1 MNTDIQIAL
10 VGNAPKEQHSL
21 LNSMLDEEG
30 LTDLCDVI
38 LYGAD
43 GQPEYEALQDALD
56 DYADG
61 QIQGIVCL
69 PMARPA
75 EDLIAYALQQ
85 EGDIFSAL
93 DNGIIRVGSVLQASD
108 AATAQQQLT
117 SEAIQKR
124 GEQLWRMLKRDLNVQ
139 NPRIAVLSVGNSVDV
154 AEGSTDITVIAP
166 AITELVKQGIQAFG
180 PVNAATFFNSPK
192 YKAYDAV
199 LQMYGTQC
207 TDAYYAASTEPV
219 ITLVGGT
226 DSPIASTEAEGVH
239 RALWA
244 VMDTRRNREE
254 YDRPFA
260 NPLEKLY
267 HERREDGEKARFAVK
282 KKGFNP
288 AEHRREN
295 VKFVTK
301 NTPKQEQNT
310 PQSEQN
316 TPGEVEK

>member
-1 MNTDIQIAL
+1 MNNDIQIAL

-30 LTDLCDVI
+30 LTDLCDIV

-56 DYADG
+56 DYTDG

-69 PMARPA
+69 PMAEPA
-75 EDLIAYALQQ
+75 EELVGRAL
-85 EGDIFSAL
+85 EKPGVTFATL
-93 DNGIIRVGSVLQASD
+93 DNGIIRVGSVLTATDAQA
-108 AATAQQQLT
+108 AKTQLT

-124 GEQLWRMLKRDLNVQ
+124 GKQLWRMLKRDLNVQ
-139 NPRIAVLSVGNSVDV
+139 NPRIAVLSVGDSVDV
-154 AEGSTDITVIAP
+154 TDGSTDITVIAP
-166 AITELVKQGIQAFG
+166 AITEMVKEGIQAFG
-180 PVNAATFFNSPK
+180 PVNAATFFASEK

-199 LQMYGTQC
+199 LQIYDTQC
-207 TDAYYAASTEPV
+207 TEAYRALTTESV
-219 ITLVGGT
+219 ITLIGGT
-226 DSPIASTEAEGVH
+226 ETPIASAEAEGIY

-244 VMDTRRNREE
+244 VIDMKRNRKE
-254 YDRPFA
+254 YDSPFA

-267 HERREDGEKARFAVK
+267 HERKEDGEKARFAVK

-301 NTPKQEQNT
+301 NTLQQEQQTAGETNT
-310 PQSEQN
+310 A
-316 TPGEVEK
+316 TK

>member
-1 MNTDIQIAL
+1 MNNDIQIAL

-30 LTDLCDVI
+30 LTDLCDIV

-56 DYADG
+56 DYTDG

-69 PMARPA
+69 PMAEPA
-75 EDLIAYALQQ
+75 EELVGRAL
-85 EGDIFSAL
+85 EKSGETFATL
-93 DNGIIRVGSVLQASD
+93 DNGIIRVGSVLTATDAQA
-108 AATAQQQLT
+108 AKTQLT

-124 GEQLWRMLKRDLNVQ
+124 GKQLWRMLKRDLNVQ
-139 NPRIAVLSVGNSVDV
+139 NPRIAVLSVGDSVDV
-154 AEGSTDITVIAP
+154 TDGSTDITVIAP
-166 AITELVKQGIQAFG
+166 AITEMVKEGIQAFG
-180 PVNAATFFNSPK
+180 PVNAATFFASEK

-199 LQMYGTQC
+199 LQMYDTQC
-207 TDAYYAASTEPV
+207 TEAYRALTTESV
-219 ITLVGGT
+219 ITLIGGT
-226 DSPIASTEAEGVH
+226 ETPIASAEAEGIY

-244 VMDTRRNREE
+244 VIDMKRNRKE
-254 YDRPFA
+254 YDSPFA

-267 HERREDGEKARFAVK
+267 HERKEDGEKARFAVK

-301 NTPKQEQNT
+301 NTLQQEQQTAGETNT
-310 PQSEQN
+310 A
-316 TPGEVEK
+316 TK

>member
-1 MNTDIQIAL
+1 MNSTDIQIAL

-30 LTDLCDVI
+30 LTDLCDIV

-56 DYADG
+56 DYTDG

-69 PMARPA
+69 PMAKPA
-75 EDLIAYALQQ
+75 EELVGRAL
-85 EGDIFSAL
+85 EKSGETFAVL
-93 DNGIIRVGSVLQASD
+93 DNGIIRVGSVLTANNTETASK
-108 AATAQQQLT
+108 QLT

-124 GEQLWRMLKRDLNVQ
+124 GKQLWRMLKRDLNVQ
-139 NPRIAVLSVGNSVDV
+139 NPRIAVLSVGDNVDV
-154 AEGSTDITVIAP
+154 TDGSTDITVIAP
-166 AITELVKQGIQAFG
+166 AITEMVKEGIHAFG
-180 PVNAATFFNSPK
+180 PVNAATFFASEK

-207 TDAYYAASTEPV
+207 TEAYRALTTESV
-219 ITLVGGT
+219 ITLIGGT
-226 DSPIASTEAEGVH
+226 ETPIASAEAEGIY

-244 VMDTRRNREE
+244 VIDMKRNRKE
-254 YDRPFA
+254 YDLPFA

-267 HERREDGEKARFAVK
+267 HERKEDGEKARFAVK

-301 NTPKQEQNT
+301 NTLQQEQEAKNT
-310 PQSEQN
+310 D
-316 TPGEVEK
+316 TTTK

>member
-1 MNTDIQIAL
+1 MNSTDIQIAL

-30 LTDLCDVI
+30 LTDLCDIV

-56 DYADG
+56 DYTDG

-69 PMARPA
+69 PMAEPA
-75 EDLIAYALQQ
+75 EELVGRAL
-85 EGDIFSAL
+85 EKPGETFATL
-93 DNGIIRVGSVLQASD
+93 DNGIIRVGSVLTVND
-108 AATAQQQLT
+108 TEAARKQLT

-124 GEQLWRMLKRDLNVQ
+124 GKQLWRMLKRDLNVQ
-139 NPRIAVLSVGNSVDV
+139 NPRIAVLSVGDSVDV
-154 AEGSTDITVIAP
+154 TDGSTDITVIAP
-166 AITELVKQGIQAFG
+166 AITEMVKEGIQAFG
-180 PVNAATFFNSPK
+180 PVNAATFFASEK

-199 LQMYGTQC
+199 LQIYDTQC
-207 TDAYYAASTEPV
+207 TEAYRTLTTESV
-219 ITLVGGT
+219 ITLIGGT
-226 DSPIASTEAEGVH
+226 ETPIASAEAEGIY

-244 VMDTRRNREE
+244 VIDIKRNRKE
-254 YDRPFA
+254 YDSPFA

-267 HERREDGEKARFAVK
+267 HERKEDGEKARFAVK

-301 NTPKQEQNT
+301 NTLQQEQEAKNT
-310 PQSEQN
+310 D
-316 TPGEVEK
+316 TTTK

>member
-1 MNTDIQIAL
+1 MTTDIQIAL

-30 LTDLCDVI
+30 LTDLCDIV

-43 GQPEYEALQDALD
+43 GQPEYEALQDAID

-75 EDLIAYALQQ
+75 DELVGRAL
-85 EGDIFSAL
+85 EKLGETFAAL
-93 DNGIIRVGSVLQASD
+93 DNGIIRVGSVLTATDAQA
-108 AATAQQQLT
+108 AKTQLT

-124 GEQLWRMLKRDLNVQ
+124 GKQLWRMLKRDLNVQ
-139 NPRIAVLSVGNSVDV
+139 NPRIAVLSVGDTVDV
-154 AEGSTDITVIAP
+154 TDGSTDITVIAP
-166 AITELVKQGIQAFG
+166 AITEMVKDGMQAFG
-180 PVNAATFFNSPK
+180 PVNAATFFGSEN

-199 LQMYGTQC
+199 LQMYSTQC
-207 TDAYYAASTEPV
+207 TEAYRALTTEP
-219 ITLVGGT
+219 IIALIGGT
-226 DSPIASTEAEGVH
+226 ETPVASSEAEGIY

-244 VMDTRRNREE
+244 VMDMKRNRKE
-254 YDRPFA
+254 YDIPFA

-267 HERREDGEKARFAVK
+267 HERKEDGEKARFAVK

-301 NTPKQEQNT
+301 NTPQQEQKA
-310 PQSEQN
+310 PEDAES
-316 TPGEVEK
+316 

>member
-1 MNTDIQIAL
+1 MNNDIQIAL

-30 LTDLCDVI
+30 LTDLCDIV

-56 DYADG
+56 DYTDG

-69 PMARPA
+69 PMAEPA
-75 EDLIAYALQQ
+75 EELVGRAL
-85 EGDIFSAL
+85 EKSGETFATL
-93 DNGIIRVGSVLQASD
+93 DNGIIRVGSVLTATDAQA
-108 AATAQQQLT
+108 AKTQLT

-124 GEQLWRMLKRDLNVQ
+124 GKQLWRMLKRDLNMQ
-139 NPRIAVLSVGNSVDV
+139 NPRIAVLSVGDSVDV
-154 AEGSTDITVIAP
+154 TDGSTDITVIAP
-166 AITELVKQGIQAFG
+166 AITEMVKEGIQAFG
-180 PVNAATFFNSPK
+180 PVNAATFFASEK

-199 LQMYGTQC
+199 LQMYDTQC
-207 TDAYYAASTEPV
+207 TEAYRALTTESV
-219 ITLVGGT
+219 ITLIGGT
-226 DSPIASTEAEGVH
+226 ETPIASAEAEGIY

-244 VMDTRRNREE
+244 VIDMKRNRKE
-254 YDRPFA
+254 YDSPFA

-267 HERREDGEKARFAVK
+267 HERKEDGEKARFAVK

-301 NTPKQEQNT
+301 NTLQQEQQTAGETNT
-310 PQSEQN
+310 A
-316 TPGEVEK
+316 TK

>member
-1 MNTDIQIAL
+1 MNNDIQIAL

-30 LTDLCDVI
+30 LTDLCDIV

-56 DYADG
+56 DYTDG

-69 PMARPA
+69 PMAEPA
-75 EDLIAYALQQ
+75 EELVGRAL
-85 EGDIFSAL
+85 EKSGETFATL
-93 DNGIIRVGSVLQASD
+93 DNGIIRVGSVLTATDAQA
-108 AATAQQQLT
+108 AKTQLT

-124 GEQLWRMLKRDLNVQ
+124 GKQLWRMLKRDLNVQ
-139 NPRIAVLSVGNSVDV
+139 NPRIAVLSVGDNVDV
-154 AEGSTDITVIAP
+154 TDGSTDITVIAP
-166 AITELVKQGIQAFG
+166 AITEMVKEGIQAFG
-180 PVNAATFFNSPK
+180 PVNAATFFASEK

-199 LQMYGTQC
+199 LQMYDTQC
-207 TDAYYAASTEPV
+207 TEAYRALTTESV
-219 ITLVGGT
+219 ITLIGGT
-226 DSPIASTEAEGVH
+226 ETPIASAEAEGIY

-244 VMDTRRNREE
+244 VIDMKRDRKE
-254 YDRPFA
+254 YDSPFA

-267 HERREDGEKARFAVK
+267 HERKEDGEKARFAVK

-301 NTPKQEQNT
+301 NTLQQEQQTAGETNT
-310 PQSEQN
+310 A
-316 TPGEVEK
+316 TK

>member
-1 MNTDIQIAL
+1 MNNDIQIAL

-30 LTDLCDVI
+30 LTDLCDIV

-56 DYADG
+56 DYTDG

-69 PMARPA
+69 PMAEPA
-75 EDLIAYALQQ
+75 EELVGRAL
-85 EGDIFSAL
+85 EKSGETFATL
-93 DNGIIRVGSVLQASD
+93 DNGIIRVGSVLTATDAQA
-108 AATAQQQLT
+108 AKTQLT

-124 GEQLWRMLKRDLNVQ
+124 GKQLWRMLKRDLNVQ
-139 NPRIAVLSVGNSVDV
+139 NPRIAVLSVGDSVDV
-154 AEGSTDITVIAP
+154 TDGSTDITVIAP
-166 AITELVKQGIQAFG
+166 AITEMVKEGIQAFG
-180 PVNAATFFNSPK
+180 PVNAATFFASEK

-199 LQMYGTQC
+199 LQMYDTQC
-207 TDAYYAASTEPV
+207 TEAYRALTTESV
-219 ITLVGGT
+219 ITLIGGT
-226 DSPIASTEAEGVH
+226 ETPIASAEAEGIY

-244 VMDTRRNREE
+244 VIDMKRNRKE
-254 YDRPFA
+254 YDLPFA

-267 HERREDGEKARFAVK
+267 HERKEDGEKARFAVK

-301 NTPKQEQNT
+301 NTLQQEQQTAGETNT
-310 PQSEQN
+310 A
-316 TPGEVEK
+316 TK

>member
-1 MNTDIQIAL
+1 MNNDIQIAL

-30 LTDLCDVI
+30 LTDLCDIV

-56 DYADG
+56 DYTDG

-69 PMARPA
+69 PMAEPA
-75 EDLIAYALQQ
+75 EELVGRAL
-85 EGDIFSAL
+85 EKSGETFATL
-93 DNGIIRVGSVLQASD
+93 DNGIIRVGSVLTATDAQA
-108 AATAQQQLT
+108 AKTQLT

-124 GEQLWRMLKRDLNVQ
+124 GKQLWRMLKRDLNVQ
-139 NPRIAVLSVGNSVDV
+139 NPRIAVLSVGDSVDV
-154 AEGSTDITVIAP
+154 TDGSTDITVIAP
-166 AITELVKQGIQAFG
+166 AITEMVKEGIQAFG
-180 PVNAATFFNSPK
+180 PVNAATFFASEK

-199 LQMYGTQC
+199 LQMYDTQC
-207 TDAYYAASTEPV
+207 TGAYRALTTESV
-219 ITLVGGT
+219 ITLIGGT
-226 DSPIASTEAEGVH
+226 ETPIASAEAEGIY

-244 VMDTRRNREE
+244 VIDMKRNRKE
-254 YDRPFA
+254 YDSPFA

-267 HERREDGEKARFAVK
+267 HERKEDGEKARFAVK

-301 NTPKQEQNT
+301 NTLQQEQEAKNT
-310 PQSEQN
+310 D
-316 TPGEVEK
+316 TTTK

>member
-1 MNTDIQIAL
+1 MTTDIQIAL

-30 LTDLCDVI
+30 LTDLCDIV

-43 GQPEYEALQDALD
+43 GQPEFEALQDALD

-69 PMARPA
+69 PMTKPA
-75 EDLIAYALQQ
+75 EELVGRAL
-85 EGDIFSAL
+85 EKPGETFAVL
-93 DNGIIRVGSVLQASD
+93 DNGIIRVGTVLT
-108 AATAQQQLT
+108 AADTQTAMQQLT
-117 SEAIQKR
+117 GEAIQKR

-139 NPRIAVLSVGNSVDV
+139 NPRIAVLSVGDSVDA

-166 AITELVKQGIQAFG
+166 AITELVKKGIEAFG
-180 PVNAATFFNSPK
+180 PVSAATFFDTQD

-207 TDAYYAASTEPV
+207 TAAYRALGNEPV
-219 ITLVGGT
+219 ISLIGGT
-226 DSPIASTEAEGVH
+226 ETPVASAEADGMY

-244 VMDTRRNREE
+244 VMDIRRNRVE
-254 YDRPFA
+254 YDKPFA

-267 HERREDGEKARFAVK
+267 HERREDGEKARFAIK

-295 VKFVTK
+295 VKFVTR
-301 NTPKQEQNT
+301 NT
-310 PQSEQN
+310 PQQEQEAPEE
-316 TPGEVEK
+316 TEK

>member
-1 MNTDIQIAL
+1 MNNDIQIAL

-30 LTDLCDVI
+30 LTDLCDIV

-56 DYADG
+56 DYTDG

-69 PMARPA
+69 PMAEPA
-75 EDLIAYALQQ
+75 EELVGRAL
-85 EGDIFSAL
+85 EKSGETFATL
-93 DNGIIRVGSVLQASD
+93 DNGIIRVGSVLTATDAQA
-108 AATAQQQLT
+108 AKTQLT

-124 GEQLWRMLKRDLNVQ
+124 GKQLWRMLKRDLNVQ
-139 NPRIAVLSVGNSVDV
+139 NPRIAVLSVGDSVDV
-154 AEGSTDITVIAP
+154 TDGSTDITVIAP
-166 AITELVKQGIQAFG
+166 AITEMVKEGIQAFG
-180 PVNAATFFNSPK
+180 PVNAATFFASEK

-199 LQMYGTQC
+199 LQMYDTQC
-207 TDAYYAASTEPV
+207 TEAYRALTTESV
-219 ITLVGGT
+219 ITLIGGT
-226 DSPIASTEAEGVH
+226 ETPIASAEAEGIY

-244 VMDTRRNREE
+244 VIDMKRNRKE
-254 YDRPFA
+254 YDSPFA

-267 HERREDGEKARFAVK
+267 HERKEDGEKARFAVK

-301 NTPKQEQNT
+301 NTLQQEQEAKNT
-310 PQSEQN
+310 D
-316 TPGEVEK
+316 TTTK

>member
-1 MNTDIQIAL
+1 MNNDIQIAL

-30 LTDLCDVI
+30 LTDLCDIV

-56 DYADG
+56 DYTDG

-69 PMARPA
+69 PMAEPA
-75 EDLIAYALQQ
+75 EELVGRAL
-85 EGDIFSAL
+85 EKPGETFATL
-93 DNGIIRVGSVLQASD
+93 DNGIIRVGSVLTATDAQA
-108 AATAQQQLT
+108 AKTQLT

-124 GEQLWRMLKRDLNVQ
+124 GKQLWRMLKRDLNVQ
-139 NPRIAVLSVGNSVDV
+139 NPRIAVLSVGDSVDV
-154 AEGSTDITVIAP
+154 TDGSTDITVIAP
-166 AITELVKQGIQAFG
+166 AITEMVKEGIQAFG
-180 PVNAATFFNSPK
+180 PVNAATFFESQK

-199 LQMYGTQC
+199 LQMYDTQC
-207 TDAYYAASTEPV
+207 TEAYRALTTESV
-219 ITLVGGT
+219 ITLIGGT
-226 DSPIASTEAEGVH
+226 ETPIASAEAEGIY

-244 VMDTRRNREE
+244 VIDMKRNRKE
-254 YDRPFA
+254 YDSPFA

-267 HERREDGEKARFAVK
+267 HERKEDGEKARFAVK

-301 NTPKQEQNT
+301 NTLQQEQEAKNT
-310 PQSEQN
+310 D
-316 TPGEVEK
+316 TTTK

>member
-1 MNTDIQIAL
+1 MNSTDIQIAL

-30 LTDLCDVI
+30 LTDLCDIV

-61 QIQGIVCL
+61 QLQGIVCL
-69 PMARPA
+69 PMAKPA
-75 EDLIAYALQQ
+75 EELVGRAL
-85 EGDIFSAL
+85 EKPGETFAVL
-93 DNGIIRVGSVLQASD
+93 DNGIIRAGSVL
-108 AATAQQQLT
+108 TANNTETARNQLT

-124 GEQLWRMLKRDLNVQ
+124 GKQLWRMLKRDLNVQ
-139 NPRIAVLSVGNSVDV
+139 NPRIAVSSVGDNVDV
-154 AEGSTDITVIAP
+154 TDGSTDITVIAP
-166 AITELVKQGIQAFG
+166 AITEMVKEGIQAFG
-180 PVNAATFFNSPK
+180 PVNAATFFASEK

-199 LQMYGTQC
+199 LQMYDTQC
-207 TDAYYAASTEPV
+207 TEAYRALTTESV
-219 ITLVGGT
+219 ITLIGGT
-226 DSPIASTEAEGVH
+226 ETPIASAEAEGIY

-244 VMDTRRNREE
+244 VIDMKRNRKE
-254 YDRPFA
+254 YDSPFA

-267 HERREDGEKARFAVK
+267 HERKEDGEKARFAVK

-301 NTPKQEQNT
+301 NTLQQEQQTAGETNT
-310 PQSEQN
+310 A
-316 TPGEVEK
+316 TK

>member
-1 MNTDIQIAL
+1 MNNDIQIAL

-30 LTDLCDVI
+30 LTDLCDIV

-61 QIQGIVCL
+61 QLQGIVCL
-69 PMARPA
+69 PMAKPA
-75 EDLIAYALQQ
+75 EELVGRAL
-85 EGDIFSAL
+85 EKSGETFATL
-93 DNGIIRVGSVLQASD
+93 DNGIIRVGSVLTVND
-108 AATAQQQLT
+108 TEAARKQLT

-124 GEQLWRMLKRDLNVQ
+124 GKQLWRMLKRDLNVQ
-139 NPRIAVLSVGNSVDV
+139 NPRIAVLSVGGSVDV
-154 AEGSTDITVIAP
+154 TDGSTDITVIAP
-166 AITELVKQGIQAFG
+166 AITEMVKEGIQAFG
-180 PVNAATFFNSPK
+180 PVNAATFFASEK

-199 LQMYGTQC
+199 LQMYDTQC
-207 TDAYYAASTEPV
+207 TEAYRALTTESV
-219 ITLVGGT
+219 ITLIGGT
-226 DSPIASTEAEGVH
+226 ETPIASAEAEGIY

-244 VMDTRRNREE
+244 VIDMKRNRKE
-254 YDRPFA
+254 YDSPFA

-267 HERREDGEKARFAVK
+267 HERKEDGEKARFAVK

-301 NTPKQEQNT
+301 NTLQQEQEAKNT
-310 PQSEQN
+310 D
-316 TPGEVEK
+316 TTTK

>member
-1 MNTDIQIAL
+1 MNNDIQIAL

-30 LTDLCDVI
+30 LTDLCDIV

-61 QIQGIVCL
+61 QLQGIVCL
-69 PMARPA
+69 PMAKPA
-75 EDLIAYALQQ
+75 EELVGRAL
-85 EGDIFSAL
+85 EKPGETFATL
-93 DNGIIRVGSVLQASD
+93 DNGIIRVGSVLTSND
-108 AATAQQQLT
+108 TEAARKQLT
-117 SEAIQKR
+117 PEAIQKR
-124 GEQLWRMLKRDLNVQ
+124 GKQLWRMLKRDLNVQ
-139 NPRIAVLSVGNSVDV
+139 NPRIAVLSVGDSVDV
-154 AEGSTDITVIAP
+154 TDGSTDITVIAP
-166 AITELVKQGIQAFG
+166 AITEMVKEGIQAFG
-180 PVNAATFFNSPK
+180 PVNAATFFASEK

-199 LQMYGTQC
+199 LQMYDTQC
-207 TDAYYAASTEPV
+207 TEAYRALTTESV
-219 ITLVGGT
+219 ITLIGGT
-226 DSPIASTEAEGVH
+226 ETPIASAEAEGIY

-244 VMDTRRNREE
+244 VIDMKRNRKE
-254 YDRPFA
+254 YDSPFA

-267 HERREDGEKARFAVK
+267 HERKEDGEKARFAVK

-301 NTPKQEQNT
+301 NTLQQEQEAKNT
-310 PQSEQN
+310 D
-316 TPGEVEK
+316 TTTK

>member
-1 MNTDIQIAL
+1 MTTDIQIAL

-30 LTDLCDVI
+30 LTDLCDIV

-43 GQPEYEALQDALD
+43 GQPEFEALQDALD

-69 PMARPA
+69 PMTKPA
-75 EDLIAYALQQ
+75 EELVGRAL
-85 EGDIFSAL
+85 EKPGETFAAL
-93 DNGIIRVGSVLQASD
+93 DNGIIRVGTVLTAAD
-108 AATAQQQLT
+108 AQTAQQQLT
-117 SEAIQKR
+117 GEAIQKR

-139 NPRIAVLSVGNSVDV
+139 NPRIAVLSVGDSVDA

-166 AITELVKQGIQAFG
+166 AITELVKKGIEAFG
-180 PVNAATFFNSPK
+180 PVSAATFFDTQD

-199 LQMYGTQC
+199 LQIYGTQC
-207 TDAYYAASTEPV
+207 TAAYRALGNEP
-219 ITLVGGT
+219 IISLIGGT
-226 DSPIASTEAEGVH
+226 EKPIASTEADGMY

-244 VMDTRRNREE
+244 VMDIRRNRVE
-254 YDRPFA
+254 YDKPFA

-267 HERREDGEKARFAVK
+267 HERREDGEKARFAIK

-295 VKFVTK
+295 VKFVTR
-301 NTPKQEQNT
+301 NT
-310 PQSEQN
+310 PQQEQE
-316 TPGEVEK
+316 TAEETEK

>member
-21 LNSMLDEEG
+21 LNSLLDEEG
-30 LTDLCDVI
+30 LTDLCDIV

-43 GQPEYEALQDALD
+43 GQPEFEALQDAID

-61 QIQGIVCL
+61 QLQGIVCL
-69 PMARPA
+69 PMAKPA
-75 EDLIAYALQQ
+75 EELMGRAL
-85 EGDIFSAL
+85 EKPGETFAAL
-93 DNGIIRVGSVLQASD
+93 DNGIIRVGSVLTAAD
-108 AATAQQQLT
+108 AQTAQQQLT
-117 SEAIQKR
+117 SEAIQTR

-139 NPRIAVLSVGNSVDV
+139 NPRIAVLSVGDSIDV
-154 AEGSTDITVIAP
+154 TEGSTDITVIAP
-166 AITELVKQGIQAFG
+166 AITEMIKKGIQAFG
-180 PVNAATFFNSPK
+180 PINAATFFSTQD

-207 TDAYYAASTEPV
+207 TAAYRALSTEP
-219 ITLVGGT
+219 IISIIGGADT
-226 DSPIASTEAEGVH
+226 PVASTEAEGMY

-244 VMDTRRNREE
+244 VIDIRRNRKE
-254 YDRPFA
+254 YDKPFA

-267 HERREDGEKARFAVK
+267 HERREDGEKARFAIK

-301 NTPKQEQNT
+301 NTQQQEQEAAEETN
-310 PQSEQN
+310 S
-316 TPGEVEK
+316 

>member
-1 MNTDIQIAL
+1 MNNDIQIAL

-30 LTDLCDVI
+30 LTDLCDIV

-56 DYADG
+56 DYTDG

-69 PMARPA
+69 PMAKPA
-75 EDLIAYALQQ
+75 EELVGRAL
-85 EGDIFSAL
+85 EKPGETFATL
-93 DNGIIRVGSVLQASD
+93 DNGIIRVGSVLTVND
-108 AATAQQQLT
+108 TEAARKQLT

-124 GEQLWRMLKRDLNVQ
+124 GKQLWRMLKRDLNVQ
-139 NPRIAVLSVGNSVDV
+139 NPRIAVLSVGDNVDV
-154 AEGSTDITVIAP
+154 TDGSTDITVIAP
-166 AITELVKQGIQAFG
+166 AITEMVKEGIQAFG
-180 PVNAATFFNSPK
+180 PVNAATFFASEK

-199 LQMYGTQC
+199 LQMYETQC
-207 TDAYYAASTEPV
+207 TEAYRALTTESV
-219 ITLVGGT
+219 ITLIGGT
-226 DSPIASTEAEGVH
+226 ETPIASAEAEGIY

-244 VMDTRRNREE
+244 VIDMKRNRKE
-254 YDRPFA
+254 YDSPFA

-267 HERREDGEKARFAVK
+267 HERKEDGEKARFAVK

-301 NTPKQEQNT
+301 NTLQQEQEAKNT
-310 PQSEQN
+310 D
-316 TPGEVEK
+316 TTTK

>member
-1 MNTDIQIAL
+1 MNSTDIQIAL

-30 LTDLCDVI
+30 LTDLCDIV

-56 DYADG
+56 DYTDG

-69 PMARPA
+69 PMAEPA
-75 EDLIAYALQQ
+75 EELVGRAL
-85 EGDIFSAL
+85 EKSGETFATL
-93 DNGIIRVGSVLQASD
+93 DNGIIRVGSVLTATDAQA
-108 AATAQQQLT
+108 AKTQLT

-124 GEQLWRMLKRDLNVQ
+124 GKQLWRMLKRDLNVQ
-139 NPRIAVLSVGNSVDV
+139 NPRIAVLSVGDNVDV
-154 AEGSTDITVIAP
+154 TDGSTDIAVIAP
-166 AITELVKQGIQAFG
+166 AITEMVKEGIQAFG
-180 PVNAATFFNSPK
+180 PVNAATFFASEK

-199 LQMYGTQC
+199 LQMYDTQC
-207 TDAYYAASTEPV
+207 TEAYRALTTESV
-219 ITLVGGT
+219 ITLIGGT
-226 DSPIASTEAEGVH
+226 ETPIASAEAEGIY

-244 VMDTRRNREE
+244 VIDMKRNRKE
-254 YDRPFA
+254 YDSPFA

-267 HERREDGEKARFAVK
+267 HERKEDGEKARFAVK

-301 NTPKQEQNT
+301 NTLQQEQEAKNT
-310 PQSEQN
+310 D
-316 TPGEVEK
+316 TTTK

>member
-1 MNTDIQIAL
+1 MTTDIQIAL

-30 LTDLCDVI
+30 LTDLCDIV

-43 GQPEYEALQDALD
+43 GQPEFEALQDALD

-69 PMARPA
+69 PMTKPA
-75 EDLIAYALQQ
+75 EELVGRAL
-85 EGDIFSAL
+85 EEPGETFAAL
-93 DNGIIRVGSVLQASD
+93 DNGIIRVGTVLT
-108 AATAQQQLT
+108 AADTQTAMQQLT
-117 SEAIQKR
+117 GEAIQKR

-139 NPRIAVLSVGNSVDV
+139 NPRIAVLSVGDSVDA

-166 AITELVKQGIQAFG
+166 AITELVKKGIEAFG
-180 PVNAATFFNSPK
+180 PVSAATFFDTQD

-207 TDAYYAASTEPV
+207 TAAYRALGNEPV
-219 ITLVGGT
+219 ISLIGGT
-226 DSPIASTEAEGVH
+226 ETPVASAEADGMY

-244 VMDTRRNREE
+244 VMDIRRNRVE
-254 YDRPFA
+254 YDKPFA

-267 HERREDGEKARFAVK
+267 HERREDGEKARFAIK

-295 VKFVTK
+295 VKFVTR
-301 NTPKQEQNT
+301 NT
-310 PQSEQN
+310 PQQEQEAPEE
-316 TPGEVEK
+316 TEK

>member
-1 MNTDIQIAL
+1 MNSTDIQIAL

-30 LTDLCDVI
+30 LTDLCDIV

-61 QIQGIVCL
+61 QLQGIVCL
-69 PMARPA
+69 PMAKPA
-75 EDLIAYALQQ
+75 EELVGRAL
-85 EGDIFSAL
+85 EKPGETFAVL
-93 DNGIIRVGSVLQASD
+93 DNGIIRAGSVL
-108 AATAQQQLT
+108 TANNTETARNQLT

-124 GEQLWRMLKRDLNVQ
+124 GKQLWRMLKRDLNVQ
-139 NPRIAVLSVGNSVDV
+139 NPRIAVLSVGDSVDV
-154 AEGSTDITVIAP
+154 TDGSTDITVIAP
-166 AITELVKQGIQAFG
+166 AITEMVKEGIQAFG
-180 PVNAATFFNSPK
+180 PVNAATFFASEK

-199 LQMYGTQC
+199 LQMYDTQC
-207 TDAYYAASTEPV
+207 TEAYRALTTESV
-219 ITLVGGT
+219 ITLIGGT
-226 DSPIASTEAEGVH
+226 ETPIASAEAEGIY

-244 VMDTRRNREE
+244 VIDMKRNRKE
-254 YDRPFA
+254 YDLPFA

-267 HERREDGEKARFAVK
+267 HERKEDGEKARFAVK

-301 NTPKQEQNT
+301 NTLQQEQEAKNT
-310 PQSEQN
+310 D
-316 TPGEVEK
+316 TTTK

>member
-1 MNTDIQIAL
+1 MNNDIQIAL

-30 LTDLCDVI
+30 LTDLCDIV

-56 DYADG
+56 DYTDG

-69 PMARPA
+69 PMAKPA
-75 EDLIAYALQQ
+75 EELVGRAL
-85 EGDIFSAL
+85 EKSGETFATL
-93 DNGIIRVGSVLQASD
+93 DNGIIRVGSVLTATDAQA
-108 AATAQQQLT
+108 AKTQLT

-124 GEQLWRMLKRDLNVQ
+124 GKQLWRMLKRDLNVQ
-139 NPRIAVLSVGNSVDV
+139 NPRIAVLSVGDSVDV
-154 AEGSTDITVIAP
+154 TDGSTDITVIAP
-166 AITELVKQGIQAFG
+166 ALTEMVKEGIQAFG
-180 PVNAATFFNSPK
+180 PVNAATFFASEK

-199 LQMYGTQC
+199 LQMYDTQC
-207 TDAYYAASTEPV
+207 TEAYRALTTESV
-219 ITLVGGT
+219 ITLIGGT
-226 DSPIASTEAEGVH
+226 ETPIASAEAEGIY

-244 VMDTRRNREE
+244 VIDMKRNRKE
-254 YDRPFA
+254 YDSPFA

-267 HERREDGEKARFAVK
+267 HERKEDGEKARFAVK

-301 NTPKQEQNT
+301 NTLQQEQEAKNT
-310 PQSEQN
+310 D
-316 TPGEVEK
+316 TTTK

>member
-1 MNTDIQIAL
+1 MNNDIQIAL

-30 LTDLCDVI
+30 LTDLCDIV

-56 DYADG
+56 DYTDG

-69 PMARPA
+69 PMAEPA
-75 EDLIAYALQQ
+75 EELVSRAL
-85 EGDIFSAL
+85 EKSGETFATL
-93 DNGIIRVGSVLQASD
+93 DNGIIRVGSVLTATDAQA
-108 AATAQQQLT
+108 AKTQLT

-124 GEQLWRMLKRDLNVQ
+124 GKQLWRMLKRDLNVQ
-139 NPRIAVLSVGNSVDV
+139 NPRIAVLSVGDSVDV
-154 AEGSTDITVIAP
+154 TDGSTDITVIAP
-166 AITELVKQGIQAFG
+166 AITEMVKEGIQAFG
-180 PVNAATFFNSPK
+180 PVNAATFFASEK

-199 LQMYGTQC
+199 LQMYDTQC
-207 TDAYYAASTEPV
+207 TEAYRALTTESV
-219 ITLVGGT
+219 ITLIGGT
-226 DSPIASTEAEGVH
+226 ETPIASAEAEGIY

-244 VMDTRRNREE
+244 VIDMKRNRKE
-254 YDRPFA
+254 YDSPFA

-267 HERREDGEKARFAVK
+267 HERKEDGEKARFAVK

-301 NTPKQEQNT
+301 NTLQQEQEAKNT
-310 PQSEQN
+310 D
-316 TPGEVEK
+316 TTTK

>member
-1 MNTDIQIAL
+1 MNNDIQIAL

-30 LTDLCDVI
+30 LTDLCDIV

-56 DYADG
+56 DYTDG

-69 PMARPA
+69 PMAEPA
-75 EDLIAYALQQ
+75 EGLVGRAL
-85 EGDIFSAL
+85 EKSGETFATL
-93 DNGIIRVGSVLQASD
+93 DNGIIRVGSVLTANNTE
-108 AATAQQQLT
+108 AARKQLT

-124 GEQLWRMLKRDLNVQ
+124 GKQLWRMLKRDLNVQ
-139 NPRIAVLSVGNSVDV
+139 NPRIAVLSVGDNVDV
-154 AEGSTDITVIAP
+154 TDGSTDITVIAP
-166 AITELVKQGIQAFG
+166 AITEMVKEGIQAFG
-180 PVNAATFFNSPK
+180 PVNAATFFESHK

-207 TDAYYAASTEPV
+207 TEAYRALTTESV
-219 ITLVGGT
+219 ITLIGGT
-226 DSPIASTEAEGVH
+226 ETPIASAEAEGIY

-244 VMDTRRNREE
+244 VIDMKRNRKE
-254 YDRPFA
+254 YDSPFA

-267 HERREDGEKARFAVK
+267 HERKEDGEKARFAVK

-301 NTPKQEQNT
+301 NTLQQEQQTAGETNT
-310 PQSEQN
+310 A
-316 TPGEVEK
+316 TK

>member
-30 LTDLCDVI
+30 LTDLCDIV

-61 QIQGIVCL
+61 QLQGIVCL
-69 PMARPA
+69 PMAEPA
-75 EDLIAYALQQ
+75 EELVGRAL
-85 EGDIFSAL
+85 EKPGETFATL
-93 DNGIIRVGSVLQASD
+93 DNGIIRVGSVLTATDAQA
-108 AATAQQQLT
+108 AKTQLT

-124 GEQLWRMLKRDLNVQ
+124 GKQLWRMLKRDLNVQ
-139 NPRIAVLSVGNSVDV
+139 NPRIAVLSVGDSVDV
-154 AEGSTDITVIAP
+154 TDGSTDITVIAP
-166 AITELVKQGIQAFG
+166 AITEMVKEGIQAFG
-180 PVNAATFFNSPK
+180 PVNAATFFASEK

-199 LQMYGTQC
+199 LQMYDTQC
-207 TDAYYAASTEPV
+207 TEAYRALTTESV
-219 ITLVGGT
+219 ITLIGGT
-226 DSPIASTEAEGVH
+226 ETPIASAEAEGIY

-244 VMDTRRNREE
+244 VIDMKRNRKE
-254 YDRPFA
+254 YDSPFA

-267 HERREDGEKARFAVK
+267 HERKEDGEKARFAVK

-301 NTPKQEQNT
+301 NTLQQEQEAKNT
-310 PQSEQN
+310 D
-316 TPGEVEK
+316 TTTK

>member
-1 MNTDIQIAL
+1 MTTDIQIAL

-30 LTDLCDVI
+30 LTDLCDIV

-43 GQPEYEALQDALD
+43 GQPEFEALQDALD

-69 PMARPA
+69 PMTKPA
-75 EDLIAYALQQ
+75 EELVGRAL
-85 EGDIFSAL
+85 EKPGETFAVL
-93 DNGIIRVGSVLQASD
+93 DNGIIRAGTVLTAAD
-108 AATAQQQLT
+108 AKTATQQLT
-117 SEAIQKR
+117 GEAVQKR

-139 NPRIAVLSVGNSVDV
+139 NPRIAVLSVGDSVDA

-166 AITELVKQGIQAFG
+166 AITELVKKGIEAFG
-180 PVNAATFFNSPK
+180 PVSAATFFDTQD

-207 TDAYYAASTEPV
+207 TAAYRALGNEPV
-219 ITLVGGT
+219 ISLIGGT
-226 DSPIASTEAEGVH
+226 ETPVASAEADGMY

-244 VMDTRRNREE
+244 VMDIRRNRVE
-254 YDRPFA
+254 YDKPFA

-267 HERREDGEKARFAVK
+267 HERREDGEKARFAIK

-295 VKFVTK
+295 VKFVTR
-301 NTPKQEQNT
+301 NT
-310 PQSEQN
+310 PQQEQEAPEE
-316 TPGEVEK
+316 TEK

>member
-1 MNTDIQIAL
+1 MNNDIQIAL

-30 LTDLCDVI
+30 LTDLCDIV

-56 DYADG
+56 DYTDG

-69 PMARPA
+69 PMAEPA
-75 EDLIAYALQQ
+75 EELVGRAL
-85 EGDIFSAL
+85 EKSGETFATL
-93 DNGIIRVGSVLQASD
+93 DNGIIRVGSVLTATDAQA
-108 AATAQQQLT
+108 AKTQLT

-124 GEQLWRMLKRDLNVQ
+124 GKQLWRMLKRDLNVQ
-139 NPRIAVLSVGNSVDV
+139 NPRIAVLSVGDSVDV
-154 AEGSTDITVIAP
+154 TDGSTDITVIAP
-166 AITELVKQGIQAFG
+166 AITEMVKEGIQAFG
-180 PVNAATFFNSPK
+180 PVNAATFFASEK

-199 LQMYGTQC
+199 LQMYDTQC
-207 TDAYYAASTEPV
+207 TEAYRALTTESV
-219 ITLVGGT
+219 ITLIGGT
-226 DSPIASTEAEGVH
+226 ETPIASAEAEGIY

-244 VMDTRRNREE
+244 VIDMKRNRKE
-254 YDRPFA
+254 YDSPFA

-267 HERREDGEKARFAVK
+267 HERKEDGEKARFAVK

-288 AEHRREN
+288 VEHRREN

-301 NTPKQEQNT
+301 NTLQQEQEAKNT
-310 PQSEQN
+310 D
-316 TPGEVEK
+316 TTTK

>member
-1 MNTDIQIAL
+1 MNNDIQIAL

-30 LTDLCDVI
+30 LTDLCDIV

-56 DYADG
+56 DYTDG

-69 PMARPA
+69 PMAKPA
-75 EDLIAYALQQ
+75 EELVGRAL
-85 EGDIFSAL
+85 EKSGETFATL
-93 DNGIIRVGSVLQASD
+93 DNGIIRVGSVLTATDAQA
-108 AATAQQQLT
+108 AKTQLT

-124 GEQLWRMLKRDLNVQ
+124 GKQLWRMLKRDLNVQ
-139 NPRIAVLSVGNSVDV
+139 NPRIAVLSVGDSVDV
-154 AEGSTDITVIAP
+154 TDGSTDITVIAP
-166 AITELVKQGIQAFG
+166 AITEMVKEGIQAFG
-180 PVNAATFFNSPK
+180 PVNAATFFASEK
-192 YKAYDAV
+192 HKAYDAV
-199 LQMYGTQC
+199 LQMYDTQC
-207 TDAYYAASTEPV
+207 TEAYRALTTESV
-219 ITLVGGT
+219 ITLIGGT
-226 DSPIASTEAEGVH
+226 ETPIASAEAEGIY

-244 VMDTRRNREE
+244 VIDMKRNRKE
-254 YDRPFA
+254 YDLPFA

-267 HERREDGEKARFAVK
+267 HERKEDGEKARFAVK

-301 NTPKQEQNT
+301 NTLQQEQEAKNT
-310 PQSEQN
+310 D
-316 TPGEVEK
+316 TTTK

>member
-1 MNTDIQIAL
+1 MNNDIQIAL

-30 LTDLCDVI
+30 LTDLCDIV

-61 QIQGIVCL
+61 QLQGIVCL
-69 PMARPA
+69 PMAKPA
-75 EDLIAYALQQ
+75 EELVSRAL
-85 EGDIFSAL
+85 EKSGETFATL
-93 DNGIIRVGSVLQASD
+93 DNGIIRVGSVLTATDAQA
-108 AATAQQQLT
+108 AKTQLT

-124 GEQLWRMLKRDLNVQ
+124 GKQLWRMLKRDLNVQ
-139 NPRIAVLSVGNSVDV
+139 NPRIAVLSVGDSVEVTD
-154 AEGSTDITVIAP
+154 GSTDITVIAP
-166 AITELVKQGIQAFG
+166 AITEMVKEGIQAFG
-180 PVNAATFFNSPK
+180 PVNAATFFASEK

-199 LQMYGTQC
+199 LQMYDTQC
-207 TDAYYAASTEPV
+207 TEAYRALTTESV
-219 ITLVGGT
+219 ITLIGGT
-226 DSPIASTEAEGVH
+226 ETPIASAEAEGIY

-244 VMDTRRNREE
+244 VIDMKRNRKE
-254 YDRPFA
+254 YDSPFA

-267 HERREDGEKARFAVK
+267 HERKEDGEKARFAVK

-301 NTPKQEQNT
+301 NTLQQEQEAKNT
-310 PQSEQN
+310 D
-316 TPGEVEK
+316 TTTK

>member
-1 MNTDIQIAL
+1 MNSTDIQIAL

-30 LTDLCDVI
+30 LTDLCDIV

-61 QIQGIVCL
+61 QLQGIVCL
-69 PMARPA
+69 PMAKPA
-75 EDLIAYALQQ
+75 EELVGRAL
-85 EGDIFSAL
+85 EKSGETFATL
-93 DNGIIRVGSVLQASD
+93 DNGIIRVGSVLTVND
-108 AATAQQQLT
+108 TEAARKQLT

-124 GEQLWRMLKRDLNVQ
+124 GKQLWRMLKRDLNVQ
-139 NPRIAVLSVGNSVDV
+139 NPRVAVLSVGDNVDV
-154 AEGSTDITVIAP
+154 TDGSTDITVIAP
-166 AITELVKQGIQAFG
+166 AITEMVKEGIQAFG
-180 PVNAATFFNSPK
+180 PVNAATFFASEK

-199 LQMYGTQC
+199 LQMYGAQC
-207 TDAYYAASTEPV
+207 TEAYRALTTESV
-219 ITLVGGT
+219 ITLIGGT
-226 DSPIASTEAEGVH
+226 ETPIASAEAEGIY

-244 VMDTRRNREE
+244 VIDMKRNRKE
-254 YDRPFA
+254 YDSPFA

-267 HERREDGEKARFAVK
+267 HERKEDGEKARFAVK

-301 NTPKQEQNT
+301 NTLQQEQEAKNT
-310 PQSEQN
+310 D
-316 TPGEVEK
+316 TTTK

>member
-30 LTDLCDVI
+30 LTDLCDIV

-56 DYADG
+56 DYTDG

-69 PMARPA
+69 PMAKPA
-75 EDLIAYALQQ
+75 EELVGRAL
-85 EGDIFSAL
+85 EKPSETFAVL
-93 DNGIIRVGSVLQASD
+93 DNGIIRVGSVLTATDAQA
-108 AATAQQQLT
+108 AKTQLT

-124 GEQLWRMLKRDLNVQ
+124 GKQLWRMLKRDLNVQ
-139 NPRIAVLSVGNSVDV
+139 NPRIAVLSVGDSVDV
-154 AEGSTDITVIAP
+154 TDGSTDITVIAP
-166 AITELVKQGIQAFG
+166 AITEMVKEGIQAFG
-180 PVNAATFFNSPK
+180 PVNAATFFASEK

-199 LQMYGTQC
+199 LQMYDTQC
-207 TDAYYAASTEPV
+207 TEAYRALTTESV
-219 ITLVGGT
+219 ITLIGGT
-226 DSPIASTEAEGVH
+226 ETPIASAEAEGIY

-244 VMDTRRNREE
+244 VIDMKRNRKE
-254 YDRPFA
+254 YDLPFA

-267 HERREDGEKARFAVK
+267 HERKEDGEKARFAVK

-301 NTPKQEQNT
+301 NTLQQEQEAKNT
-310 PQSEQN
+310 D
-316 TPGEVEK
+316 TTTK

>member
-1 MNTDIQIAL
+1 MNSTDIQIAL

-30 LTDLCDVI
+30 LTDLCDIV

-61 QIQGIVCL
+61 QLQGIVCL
-69 PMARPA
+69 PMAKPA
-75 EDLIAYALQQ
+75 EELVGRAL
-85 EGDIFSAL
+85 EKPGETFAVL
-93 DNGIIRVGSVLQASD
+93 DNGIIRAGSVL
-108 AATAQQQLT
+108 TANNTETARNQLT

-124 GEQLWRMLKRDLNVQ
+124 GKQLWRMLKRDLNVQ
-139 NPRIAVLSVGNSVDV
+139 NPRIAVLSVGDSVDV
-154 AEGSTDITVIAP
+154 TDGSTDITVIAP
-166 AITELVKQGIQAFG
+166 AITEMVKEGIQAFG
-180 PVNAATFFNSPK
+180 PVNAATFFASEK

-207 TDAYYAASTEPV
+207 TEAYRVLTTESV
-219 ITLVGGT
+219 ITLIGGT
-226 DSPIASTEAEGVH
+226 ETPIASAEAEGIY

-244 VMDTRRNREE
+244 VIDMKRNRKE
-254 YDRPFA
+254 YDSPFA

-267 HERREDGEKARFAVK
+267 HERKEDGEKARFAVK

-301 NTPKQEQNT
+301 NTLQQEQEAKNT
-310 PQSEQN
+310 D
-316 TPGEVEK
+316 TTTK

>member
-1 MNTDIQIAL
+1 MNNDIQIAL

-30 LTDLCDVI
+30 LTDLCDIV

-56 DYADG
+56 DYTDG

-69 PMARPA
+69 PMAEPA
-75 EDLIAYALQQ
+75 EELVGRAL
-85 EGDIFSAL
+85 EKSGETFATL
-93 DNGIIRVGSVLQASD
+93 DNGIIRVGSVLTATDAQA
-108 AATAQQQLT
+108 AKTQLT

-124 GEQLWRMLKRDLNVQ
+124 GKQLWRMLKRDLNVQ
-139 NPRIAVLSVGNSVDV
+139 NPRIAVLSVGDSVDV
-154 AEGSTDITVIAP
+154 TDGSTDITVIAP
-166 AITELVKQGIQAFG
+166 AITEMVKEGIQAFG
-180 PVNAATFFNSPK
+180 PVNAATFFASEK

-199 LQMYGTQC
+199 LQMYDTQC
-207 TDAYYAASTEPV
+207 TEAYRALTTESV
-219 ITLVGGT
+219 ITLIGGT
-226 DSPIASTEAEGVH
+226 ETPIASAEAEGIY

-244 VMDTRRNREE
+244 VIDMKRDRKE
-254 YDRPFA
+254 YDSPFA

-267 HERREDGEKARFAVK
+267 HERKEDGEKARFAVK

-301 NTPKQEQNT
+301 NTLQQEQQTAGETNT
-310 PQSEQN
+310 A
-316 TPGEVEK
+316 TK

>member
-1 MNTDIQIAL
+1 MTTDIQIAL

-30 LTDLCDVI
+30 LTDLCDIV

-43 GQPEYEALQDALD
+43 GQPEFEALQDALD

-69 PMARPA
+69 PMTRPA
-75 EDLIAYALQQ
+75 EELVGCASEKPGETFA
-85 EGDIFSAL
+85 AL
-93 DNGIIRVGSVLQASD
+93 DNGIIRVGTVLTATNAQ
-108 AATAQQQLT
+108 TAQQQLT
-117 SEAIQKR
+117 GEAIQQR

-139 NPRIAVLSVGNSVDV
+139 NPRIAVLSVGDSVDA

-166 AITELVKQGIQAFG
+166 AITELVKKGIEAFG
-180 PVNAATFFNSPK
+180 PVNAATFFDTQN

-199 LQMYGTQC
+199 LQIYGTQC
-207 TDAYYAASTEPV
+207 TAAYRALGNEPV
-219 ITLVGGT
+219 ISLIGGT
-226 DSPIASTEAEGVH
+226 ETPVASAEADGMY

-244 VMDTRRNREE
+244 VMDIRRNRVE
-254 YDRPFA
+254 YDKPFA

-267 HERREDGEKARFAVK
+267 HERREDGEKARFAIK

-295 VKFVTK
+295 VKFVTR
-301 NTPKQEQNT
+301 NT
-310 PQSEQN
+310 PQQEQE
-316 TPGEVEK
+316 TPEETEK